1 MLMTIDLRDVIGMP
15 GHSVAFDYSPELSEL
30 LTDSII
36 GIVGETRAQGEVRNS
51 AGLLTLRAQITAAT
65 ACVCDRCL
73 REFTRDISTE
83 ISVRLSEAES
93 AREDPEY
100 YFVEGLTL
108 DPGEI
113 IVTELILNAEQGTIC
128 SEDCL
133 GLCVSCGADLNEGEC
148 ACKPEIDP
156 RLAGLASLLDIT

>member
-1 MLMTIDLRDVIGMP
+1 MTIDLRDVIGVP
-15 GHSVAFDYSPELSEL
+15 GHSVAFDYSPDLSGL
-30 LTDSII
+30 LTDSVLE
-36 GIVGETRAQGEVRNS
+36 IVGEPRACGEVRNS
-51 AGLLTLRAQITAAT
+51 AGLLTLKAQVTAQTRCA
-65 ACVCDRCL
+65 CDRCL
-73 REFTRDISTE
+73 GEFMRGIEAE

-100 YFVEGLTL
+100 YFVEGTTL

-113 IVTELILNAEQGTIC
+113 IATELILDAEQSTIC
-128 SEDCL
+128 REDCL

-156 RLAGLASLLDIT
+156 RLADLASLLDIT